1 MPDCISKKI
10 LGRYVTSVEVHV
22 QKIDA
27 GRLEL
32 FSRRG
37 VRHARFFFAFVRV
50 TMCTIAHKCRMS
62 RRTLRIK

>member
-1 MPDCISKKI
+1 MPDCISKKV

-37 VRHARFFFAFVRV
+37 VRHARFFLPLSV
-50 TMCTIAHKCRMS
+50 
-62 RRTLRIK
+62 LL